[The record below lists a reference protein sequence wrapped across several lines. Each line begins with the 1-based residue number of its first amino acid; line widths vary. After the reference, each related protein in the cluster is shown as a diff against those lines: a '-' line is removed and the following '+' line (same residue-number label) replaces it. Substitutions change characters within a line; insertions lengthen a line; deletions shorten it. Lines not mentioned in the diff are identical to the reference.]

1 MLIFSLTISHLIKKA
16 IQMAQWL
23 IPGTIVHTQKR
34 VNHSNSNVSFR
45 ILTNIEVDTI
55 YWVGQKVRSVLS
67 II

>member
-1 MLIFSLTISHLIKKA
+1 
-16 IQMAQWL
+16 MAQWL